1 MGHPP
6 SLTVWRYLVSR
17 DALLTIIIPVVMYN
31 IAFLQWGA
39 GVALLITAIYSGV
52 LQLIS
57 RWQGYLPIIALILVS
72 GLSHYLYLEGII
84 LFDIH
89 QESVFLSVS
98 GAISTVI
105 IFTIYSIKG
114 HPVIQ
119 TLAEQATP
127 ALKTL
132 PVYSTP
138 QYVRVWNEVSLVWI
152 LVYLVKAIIIYLLSR
167 QPGLPMD
174 TLVLISG
181 WPLTLLLVIF
191 SFRWPKYRWSSLAH
205 DNAA

>member
-6 SLTVWRYLVSR
+6 SLTVWRYLISR
-17 DALLTIIIPVVMYN
+17 DALLTIIIPVIIYN
-31 IAFLQWGA
+31 IAFLLWGA
-39 GVALLITAIYSGV
+39 GSALLITAIYSGI
-52 LQLIS
+52 LQLFS

-72 GLSHYLYLEGII
+72 GLSHYLYLEGIM
-84 LFDIH
+84 LLGIH
-89 QESVFLSVS
+89 QESVFLSIS
-98 GAISTVI
+98 GALSTVI

-114 HPVIQ
+114 RPVIQ
-119 TLAEQATP
+119 ILAEQATP
-127 ALKTL
+127 DLKTL
-132 PVYSTP
+132 PVYGTP

-191 SFRWPKYRWSSLAH
+191 SFRWPKHRWTKHAH
-205 DNAA
+205 DNAS

>member
-72 GLSHYLYLEGII
+72 GLSHYLYLEGVI

-105 IFTIYSIKG
+105 IFYHLQHQGASG
-114 HPVIQ
+114 HTNIGG
-119 TLAEQATP
+119 TSHASA
-127 ALKTL
+127 
-132 PVYSTP
+132 
-138 QYVRVWNEVSLVWI
+138 
-152 LVYLVKAIIIYLLSR
+152 
-167 QPGLPMD
+167 
-174 TLVLISG
+174 
-181 WPLTLLLVIF
+181 
-191 SFRWPKYRWSSLAH
+191 
-205 DNAA
+205 

>member
-1 MGHPP
+1 
-6 SLTVWRYLVSR
+6 
-17 DALLTIIIPVVMYN
+17 MYC
-31 IAFLQWGA
+31 
-39 GVALLITAIYSGV
+39 V

-72 GLSHYLYLEGII
+72 GLSHYLYLKGVI

-114 HPVIQ
+114 RPVIQ

-132 PVYSTP
+132 PVYL
-138 QYVRVWNEVSLVWI
+138 RI
-152 LVYLVKAIIIYLLSR
+152 LLRIACR
-167 QPGLPMD
+167 QRLCH
-174 TLVLISG
+174 
-181 WPLTLLLVIF
+181 PLFF
-191 SFRWPKYRWSSLAH
+191 SAW
-205 DNAA
+205 

>member
-1 MGHPP
+1 MSHPP

-17 DALLTIIIPVVMYN
+17 DALLTIIIPVVIYN
-31 IAFLQWGA
+31 IAFWQGGA
-39 GVALLITAIYSGV
+39 GVALLITAIYSGA
-52 LQLIS
+52 LQYFS
-57 RWQGYLPIIALILVS
+57 RWEGTLPIIALILVS
-72 GLSHYLYLEGII
+72 GLSHYLYLEGVM
-84 LFDIH
+84 LFDIR

-105 IFTIYSIKG
+105 IFSAYSIKG
-114 HPVIQ
+114 RPVIR

-127 ALKTL
+127 KLKTL
-132 PVYSTP
+132 PVYGSP
-138 QYVRVWNEVSLVWI
+138 LYVKVWNEVALVWI
-152 LVYLVKAIIIYLLSR
+152 LVYLVKAIIIYTLSR
-167 QPGLPMD
+167 QPELPMD

-191 SFRWPKYRWSSLAH
+191 SFKWPTYRWSSHTH

>member
-1 MGHPP
+1 
-6 SLTVWRYLVSR
+6 
-17 DALLTIIIPVVMYN
+17 MYN

-72 GLSHYLYLEGII
+72 GLSHYLYLEGVI

-105 IFTIYSIKG
+105 IFYHLQHQGASGHTNIGGTSHASAEDTPLCTSGFFTHRLPPTALSPSIFLGVVGTPGRSAYFGMNKIAKPKAG
-114 HPVIQ
+114 EMQVVSAASGGVGSVVGQ
-119 TLAEQATP
+119 LGKQAGCHGER
-127 ALKTL
+127 A
-132 PVYSTP
+132 
-138 QYVRVWNEVSLVWI
+138 
-152 LVYLVKAIIIYLLSR
+152 VKISR
-167 QPGLPMD
+167 EH
-174 TLVLISG
+174 
-181 WPLTLLLVIF
+181 
-191 SFRWPKYRWSSLAH
+191 Y
-205 DNAA
+205 